1 MSYFFGLNKRHFLK
15 LFQEKKFKSY
25 KSGLEMLLSSY
36 KKTLNLIPDHL
47 FGLFVPHIKQTLDL
61 SNQGCCILTW
71 NSLNIDS
78 FVKIFENG
86 IKKLN
91 DLVLL
96 IRDEKEANILQIIN
110 EIHSNTPLLDSKL
123 AFSKHW
129 VKQIVSLLV
138 NVE

>member
-1 MSYFFGLNKRHFLK
+1 
-15 LFQEKKFKSY
+15 
-25 KSGLEMLLSSY
+25 MLLTSY

-61 SNQGCCILTW
+61 SNQGCYILTW

-96 IRDEKEANILQIIN
+96 IRDEKEANIMKIID
-110 EIHSNTPLLDSKL
+110 EIHFKTPLLDSKL

-129 VKQIVSLLV
+129 VKKKLLYYLY
-138 NVE
+138 